1 MLLPFEIESKA
12 IIPAI
17 RAILALKLIEEYGMR
32 EDDVAKAVGITQ
44 AAVSNYVRCTRGNR
58 KVMERLSSTRE
69 IVCIVEDIAADLAQS
84 RIYTPHT
91 MLKFMEICNLI
102 RSTLII
108 CEVHHEIES
117 DIDKTVCEEC
127 KVNMLNTK
135 SV

>member
-1 MLLPFEIESKA
+1 MLLPFEIESKV
-12 IIPAI
+12 ILPAT

-32 EDDVAKAVGITQ
+32 ENDVAKAVGITQ
-44 AAVSNYVRCTRGNR
+44 AAVSNYIRYTRGNR
-58 KVMERLSSTRE
+58 KVIERLSSTKE
-69 IVCIVEDIAADLAQS
+69 IMHIIEDIAADLAQS
-84 RIYTPHT
+84 GTYTPYT

-127 KVNMLNTK
+127 VNLLNSK
-135 SV
+135 SE

>member
-17 RAILALKLIEEYGMR
+17 RAILALKLIEEYDMR

-44 AAVSNYVRCTRGNR
+44 AAVSNYARCTRGNR

-69 IVCIVEDIAADLAQS
+69 IMRIVEDIAADLAQS

-91 MLKFMEICNLI
+91 MLKFIEICNLI

-108 CEVHHEIES
+108 CEVHHEMES
-117 DIDKTVCEEC
+117 DIDETVCEEC
-127 KVNMLNTK
+127 KVNVLNTK

>member
-44 AAVSNYVRCTRGNR
+44 AAVSNYARCTRGNR
-58 KVMERLSSTRE
+58 KVIERLSSIRE
-69 IVCIVEDIAADLAQS
+69 IMHIIEDSAADLAQS

-91 MLKFMEICNLI
+91 MLKFMEICTLI

-108 CEVHHEIES
+108 CEVHHEIEFE
-117 DIDKTVCEEC
+117 IDKTVCEEC